1 MRQNNNHASVVWIN
15 VWGTSFLPFVIMVKR
30 SCDGFGSPEALHRCR
45 DHILFMDLTQIFATF
60 SHVSTRFLEIVHW
73 GQRSRRWTDQHIV
86 GNSLSE
92 CFCSFNCLV
101 YIVVASPPW
110 AVGPFLLLLL
120 RIDFLQPHQQTSGAA
135 SLTAA
140 AKNICA
146 IFYLFFFLSINI

>member
-15 VWGTSFLPFVIMVKR
+15 VWRTSFLPFVITIKR
-30 SCDGFGSPEALHRCR
+30 GCDDFSSPEALHRGR

-73 GQRSRRWTDQHIV
+73 GQWPWRWTDQHIV
-86 GNSLSE
+86 GSSRSK
-92 CFCSFNCLV
+92 CFYSFNCLV
-101 YIVVASPPW
+101 YVVVASPPW

-120 RIDFLQPHQQTSGAA
+120 PIDFLQPHQQTSGAVL
-135 SLTAA
+135 LTAA

-146 IFYLFFFLSINI
+146 IFYLFIYF